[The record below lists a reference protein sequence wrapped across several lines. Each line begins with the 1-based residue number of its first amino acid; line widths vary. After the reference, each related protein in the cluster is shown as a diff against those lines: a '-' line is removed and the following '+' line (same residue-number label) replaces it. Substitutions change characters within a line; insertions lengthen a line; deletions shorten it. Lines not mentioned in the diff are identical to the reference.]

1 VTELRFAVVAAVV
14 TACAAAASAQTVSM
28 GGSLGSKALLVINGK
43 ARNLAVGESVDGVKL
58 LAVHGNDAVVEVQG
72 KHVSLQLGGAPA
84 NLGGA
89 ASEGTGQQIKIT
101 AQSGGHFLTSGTIN
115 GRTVNFVVDTGA
127 TNVALSAAEADRIG
141 LSYKNGSLTYSST
154 ANGMIVAYRVRLATI
169 RIGDVQVYDVDA
181 TVVPAPMPYVLLGNS
196 YLQRFQMR
204 RENDLLTLD
213 KRN

>member
-1 VTELRFAVVAAVV
+1 MDLRYVLF
-14 TACAAAASAQTVSM
+14 AAALSGCAGVASAQTVSL
-28 GGSLGSKALLVINGK
+28 GGSLGSRALLIIDGK
-43 ARNLAVGESVDGVKL
+43 AKNVALGSTVDGVKL
-58 LAVHGNDAVVEVQG
+58 LSVSGNDAVVEVQG
-72 KHVSLQLGGAPA
+72 KRVALQLGGAPI

-89 ASEGTGQQIKIT
+89 ASGGTGQQIKLT

-127 TNVALSAAEADRIG
+127 TNVVLSAAEADRIG
-141 LSYKNGSLTYSST
+141 LEYKNGPLTYSST
-154 ANGMIVAYRVRLATI
+154 ANGMIVAYRVRLASI
-169 RIGDVQVYDVDA
+169 RIGDVQVYDVEA
-181 TVVPAPMPYVLLGNS
+181 TVVPASMPFVLLGNS